1 MKKLLVMIFA
11 MCMTITYA
19 NAAEQAVPA
28 KAEKKQEVQAR
39 HDAMRK
45 HRENA
50 FEQRLGLTEVQKL
63 KAREIRIS
71 GHEKIGPVINSI
83 RFKKQEA
90 EMVRRSRMAVQM
102 QEEKL
107 AEIDKE
113 LAELEKKA
121 QIIRKENMK
130 EFESILTRQQKKTLK
145 QMKKEGRKRYHS
157 AHPVRPHMPAQPFLK
172 QPVHK

>member
-1 MKKLLVMIFA
+1 MKKLLASLFVICLTTTTVF
-11 MCMTITYA
+11 
-19 NAAEQAVPA
+19 AAEQAKKVLPA
-28 KAEKKQEVQAR
+28 
-39 HDAMRK
+39 DAQKIEQIRM
-45 HRENA
+45 HREA
-50 FEQRLGLTEVQKL
+50 VFERRLELTEVQKL
-63 KAREIRIS
+63 KAREIRKS
-71 GHEKIGPVINSI
+71 SFEKLKPVMEEIKS
-83 RFKKQEA
+83 KKQEA

-107 AEIDKE
+107 AVIDGE
-113 LAELEKKA
+113 LKILEKKA
-121 QIIRKENMK
+121 NDIRRANMK